1 MRLLPAM
8 SAMVG
13 AHAMDMQR
21 IVMYERVMASL
32 RAEVAQLRENELF
45 EQILRRGS
53 KAALD
58 VQPVTGDID
67 ALMRSMMGPS
77 MDLNKGPQMGIVP
90 TPTEPSRAP
99 PPTTGP
105 GITNGPWNNFGEPS
119 EAERRYSTLSAEN
132 ILSGTTAGKRSRN
145 GTSRKT

>member
-1 MRLLPAM
+1 MLM
-8 SAMVG
+8 Q
-13 AHAMDMQR
+13 MQR
-21 IVMYERVMASL
+21 VVMYERVMASL

-58 VQPVTGDID
+58 VQPMTGDID
-67 ALMRSMMGPS
+67 ALMRSMMGS
-77 MDLNKGPQMGIVP
+77 GMDLNKGPQMGKVP
-90 TPTEPSRAP
+90 VKSEPSRGP

-119 EAERRYSTLSAEN
+119 EAERRYSTLSTEN

-145 GTSRKT
+145 GTSRKL